1 MNMKDML
8 LRFRPAAT
16 PVPGPVVAD
25 LPVTEAGADLTGDLV
40 SAQGSNGDMLSLQGF
55 AEGRTLFRMPETG
68 DVDAE
73 AAPAVAEDEAPQDPA
88 LAALSAALLRRFGVE
103 HLPGEAPVGKRHALI
118 LQRLSV
124 VRDTCEVMI
133 AGKDRSVRIVM
144 ANGRVMAATF
154 DLAGRRQQIVSFRK
168 KQADKAAA
176 REFAVL
182 LAELCAGSVDLLMTE
197 CPASGVFDVA
207 AGMVVGE
214 LVTAAGLS
222 PADGGPV
229 VEMPARSGMM
239 G

>member
-16 PVPGPVVAD
+16 PVPGPVAAV
-25 LPVTEAGADLTGDLV
+25 LPVTEPGADLTDGLV
-40 SAQGSNGDMLSLQGF
+40 AAQGTSGDVLLLQGF
-55 AEGRTLFRMPETG
+55 AEGRTLFRLTEAESDG
-68 DVDAE
+68 LE
-73 AAPAVAEDEAPQDPA
+73 AAPAAPEDAAPQDPA
-88 LAALSAALLRRFGVE
+88 LAALLRRFGVE
-103 HLPGEAPVGKRHALI
+103 HLPGDAPVGKRHALI
-118 LQRLSV
+118 LQRLTV

-133 AGKDRSVRIVM
+133 AGKDRSVRIIM
-144 ANGRVMAATF
+144 ANGRVMATTF
-154 DLAGRRQQIVSFRK
+154 DLAGRRQQVVSFRK

-214 LVTAAGLS
+214 LVAAAGLS
-222 PADGGPV
+222 PADMAPV
-229 VEMPARSGMM
+229 GEVPARSGLA

>member
-1 MNMKDML
+1 MKDML
-8 LRFRPAAT
+8 LRFRLAAT
-16 PVPGPVVAD
+16 PVPGPVAAV
-25 LPVTEAGADLTGDLV
+25 LPVTEPGADLTGGPV
-40 SAQGSNGDMLSLQGF
+40 AAQGTGGDVLLLQGF
-55 AEGRTLFRMPETG
+55 AEGRTLFRMP
-68 DVDAE
+68 DADSDAE
-73 AAPAVAEDEAPQDPA
+73 VAAPAAPEDEAPQDPA
-88 LAALSAALLRRFGVE
+88 VTALSAALLRRFGVE

-154 DLAGRRQQIVSFRK
+154 DLAGRRQQVVSFRK
-168 KQADKAAA
+168 KQAGKSAA

-214 LVTAAGLS
+214 LVAAAGLS
-222 PADGGPV
+222 PAD
-229 VEMPARSGMM
+229 VEPEGEVPARSGLA